1 MRIKER
7 KSMIRNI
14 ILDMGNVLLDYNP
27 EVILNKTLDN
37 EEDRQIIRKELFGG
51 TEWVQGDLGLIKN
64 SERFDGVSKRVPPRL
79 HAALRECVEHW
90 DICMVPVEGAVDFC
104 KEMKARGYGMYVL
117 SNACGL
123 FYEYFPKYF
132 PLEWFN
138 GIVVSSDEHI
148 VKPDVRIYKILLER
162 YGLNA
167 DECLFIDDRTDNVRG
182 AVEAGMNAHVFKND
196 FETVKSRYGL

>member
-1 MRIKER
+1 
-7 KSMIRNI
+7 MIRNI

-27 EVILNKTLDN
+27 EVILEKTLDN
-37 EEDRQIIRKELFGG
+37 EEDRQIIRRELFGG
-51 TEWVQGDLGLIKN
+51 PEWVQGDLGIIKN
-64 SERFDGVSKRVPPRL
+64 SERFDGVSQRVPSRL
-79 HAALRECVEHW
+79 HPALRECVENW

-104 KEMKARGYGMYVL
+104 REIKARGYGVYVL
-117 SNACGL
+117 SNACNL

-132 PLEWFN
+132 TLEWFD

-148 VKPDVRIYKILLER
+148 VKPDAGIYRILLER

-167 DECLFIDDRTDNVRG
+167 DECLFIDDRADNVRG
-182 AVEAGMNAHVFKND
+182 AVESGMNAYVFNND

>member
-1 MRIKER
+1 
-7 KSMIRNI
+7 MIRNI

-27 EVILNKTLDN
+27 EVILEKTLDN

-51 TEWVQGDLGLIKN
+51 PEWVQGDFGIIKN
-64 SERFDGVSKRVPPRL
+64 SERFDGVSQRVPSRL
-79 HAALRECVEHW
+79 HPALRECVENW

-104 KEMKARGYGMYVL
+104 R
-117 SNACGL
+117 
-123 FYEYFPKYF
+123 F
-132 PLEWFN
+132 PLEWFD

-148 VKPDVRIYKILLER
+148 VKPDAGIYRILLER

-167 DECLFIDDRTDNVRG
+167 DECLFIDDRADNVRG
-182 AVEAGMNAHVFKND
+182 AVESGMNAYVFNND

>member
-1 MRIKER
+1 
-7 KSMIRNI
+7 MIRNI

>member
-1 MRIKER
+1 
-7 KSMIRNI
+7 MIRNI

-27 EVILNKTLDN
+27 EVILEKTLDN

-51 TEWVQGDLGLIKN
+51 PEWVQGDLGIIKN
-64 SERFDGVSKRVPPRL
+64 SKRFDGVSQRVPSRL
-79 HAALRECVEHW
+79 HSALRECVENW

-104 KEMKARGYGMYVL
+104 REIKTRGYGMYVL
-117 SNACGL
+117 SNACSL

-132 PLEWFN
+132 PLEWFD

-148 VKPDVRIYKILLER
+148 VKPDAGIYRILLER

-167 DECLFIDDRTDNVRG
+167 DECLFIDDRADNVRG
-182 AVEAGMNAHVFKND
+182 AVESGMNAYIFNND